1 MQCMKLAFHGR
12 KFNEASEYI
21 YFYIEII
28 NRFKGMRRN
37 PRVKWIVKK
46 FPSFLC
52 HQPEKK

>member
-21 YFYIEII
+21 YLYIEIV